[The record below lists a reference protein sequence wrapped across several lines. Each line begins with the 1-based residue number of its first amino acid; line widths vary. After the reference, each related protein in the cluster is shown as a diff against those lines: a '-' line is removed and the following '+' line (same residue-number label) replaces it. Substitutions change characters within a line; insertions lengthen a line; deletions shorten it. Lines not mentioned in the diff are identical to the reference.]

1 MINRRGYEVI
11 SEEEYFNDIM
21 SELKTVYP
29 NMSDSPSNLLTVLAR
44 VMARNENARDYD
56 RVESY
61 SNAYVATA
69 TGQALSK
76 AVRTAGISRISGTR
90 AVGKVV
96 ITKNKETSQ
105 IIIPKNMIVLS
116 GSLEYETTNKDAVI
130 VNSDTLEIE
139 IASINVGSEYNI
151 AVGSK
156 FNPVLNIRGIE
167 GISATTEIFGG
178 TSIETDFALRKRYFE
193 RMNAYSNSSLNGIV
207 YAVKS
212 IADVF
217 MVSGDE
223 NVEDVEVNGLKPH
236 SFIVY
241 VAGGTDSDVADAIFK
256 TKPAGIQ
263 MNGNVEVEVVFS
275 DKTHKILFSRF
286 SNQEVYYKIEVAID
300 RSIATPNFDEIIK
313 NEIISYTNSNNKI
326 VSYELTNY
334 LSQSIEPVRGIKS
347 LMFGLS
353 PNPDSNEDLI
363 APSGLNF
370 IANFD
375 NIEVVVI

>member
-1 MINRRGYEVI
+1 MINRRGYEVV

-76 AVRTAGISRISGTR
+76 AVRTAGIARISGTR

-96 ITKNKETSQ
+96 ITKDDNISQ
-105 IIIPKNMIVLS
+105 IIIPKNMVVLS

-130 VNSDTLEIE
+130 VNSDEFEIE
-139 IASINVGSEYNI
+139 IASVSVGSEYNI

-156 FNPVLNIRGIE
+156 FNPVLNIRGVKS
-167 GISATTEIFGG
+167 ISATTEIFGG
-178 TSIETDFALRKRYFE
+178 TSVETDLALRKRYFE
-193 RMNAYSNSSLNGIV
+193 RMNAYSNSSLNGIID
-207 YAVKS
+207 AVKS
-212 IADVF
+212 ITDVF

-241 VAGGTDSDVADAIFK
+241 VAGGTDSDIADTIFK

-300 RSIATPNFDEIIK
+300 RSIAPSNFDEIIK

-334 LSQSIEPVRGIKS
+334 ISQSIESVRGVKS